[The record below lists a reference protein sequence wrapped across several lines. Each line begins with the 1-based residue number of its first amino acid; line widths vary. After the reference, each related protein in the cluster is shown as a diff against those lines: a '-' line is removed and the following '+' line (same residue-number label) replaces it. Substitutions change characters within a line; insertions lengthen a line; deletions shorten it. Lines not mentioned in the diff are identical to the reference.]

1 MRGIAFIL
9 APALFL
15 AGLATAGAA
24 APVPVKLAVF
34 PFELEDFSGG
44 AGYIAP
50 DEIDR
55 EQLRLSTEE
64 ARRLIGESG
73 RYRLV
78 DVGAA
83 SNEAAKAGKLR
94 DCNGCEAA
102 IAAGL
107 DADQSMVGIVTRV
120 SRTEYAVTYRIRDA
134 RSGAIVDTEQTDL
147 RMGANVAWSRGARWL
162 IQNRL
167 LDVKQVASNEAKSK
181 QEESKQALPPGL
193 AVAEMD
199 YVDTSGEVIDQGADH
214 RRRLRAFEESLR
226 RDLTATGKLRNVVL
240 DCPPN
245 ACSIGDM
252 TVSQLIGK
260 AQAAGT
266 DFLLISA
273 FHKVSTLVQWAKFDI
288 IDIKANRLAFERLV
302 SFRGDNDEAWRRAAA
317 FMVRDI
323 MDHDF
328 TQPAAAALPRSP

>member
-9 APALFL
+9 APALVV
-15 AGLATAGAA
+15 AGLAVAGGAE

-34 PFELEDFSGG
+34 PFELEDFSAG
-44 AGYIAP
+44 AGYIPP

-64 ARRLIGESG
+64 ARRVIAESG

-78 DVGAA
+78 DVSAV
-83 SNEAAKAGKLR
+83 NDEAAKAGKLR
-94 DCNGCEAA
+94 DCDGCEAR

-107 DADQSMVGIVTRV
+107 NADQSMIGIVTRV
-120 SRTEYAVTYRIRDA
+120 SRTEYAVTYKMRDA

-167 LDVKQVASNEAKSK
+167 LASIPDK
-181 QEESKQALPPGL
+181 PPGL
-193 AVAEMD
+193 AVAEID
-199 YVDTSGEVIDQGADH
+199 YVDTSGEVIDQSADH
-214 RRRLRAFEESLR
+214 RRRLRTFEASLR
-226 RDLTATGKLRNVVL
+226 SDLTASGKLRSVVL

-245 ACSIGDM
+245 ACSVGDIDAN
-252 TVSQLIGK
+252 QLIGK
-260 AQAAGT
+260 AQSAGA

-273 FHKVSTLVQWAKFDI
+273 FHKVSTLVQWAKFDV
-288 IDIKANRLAFERLV
+288 IDVKAQKLAFERLV
-302 SFRGDNDEAWRRAAA
+302 SFRGDNDEAWRRAEI
-317 FMVRDI
+317 FIVRDF
-323 MDHDF
+323 MDREF
-328 TQPAAAALPRSP
+328 MRPAAAALPRSP

>member
-1 MRGIAFIL
+1 MRGIAFLL
-9 APALFL
+9 APALVL
-15 AGLATAGAA
+15 AGLAAAGAE

-34 PFELEDFSGG
+34 PFELEDFSAA
-44 AGYIAP
+44 AGYIPP

-64 ARRLIGESG
+64 ARRLIAESG
-73 RYRLV
+73 RYQLV

-83 SNEAAKAGKLR
+83 SSEAAKAGKLR
-94 DCNGCEAA
+94 ECNGCEAA

-120 SRTEYAVTYRIRDA
+120 SRTEYAVTFRIRDA
-134 RSGAIVDTEQTDL
+134 RSGAVVDTEQTDL

-167 LDVKQVASNEAKSK
+167 LEAK
-181 QEESKQALPPGL
+181 QAESKQGLPPGL

-199 YVDTSGEVIDQGADH
+199 YVDTSGEVIDQSADH
-214 RRRLRAFEESLR
+214 RRRLRAFEDSLR
-226 RDLTATGKLRNVVL
+226 HDLTVSGTWRNIVL

-245 ACSIGDM
+245 ACSIGDIDAK
-252 TVSQLIGK
+252 QLIGK
-260 AQAAGT
+260 AQAAGA

-273 FHKVSTLVQWAKFDI
+273 FHKVSTLIQWAKFDI
-288 IDIKANRLAFERLV
+288 IEVRTEKLSFERLV
-302 SFRGDNDEAWRRAAA
+302 SFRGDNDEAWRRAEA

-323 MDHDF
+323 MDREF
-328 TQPAAAALPRSP
+328 KPSEAAALPRSP

>member
-1 MRGIAFIL
+1 MRVIATIL
-9 APALFL
+9 TPALFF

-24 APVPVKLAVF
+24 APAPVKLAVF
-34 PFELEDFSGG
+34 PFELEDFSAA
-44 AGYIAP
+44 AGYVPP

-64 ARRLIGESG
+64 ARRLIAQSG

-78 DVGAA
+78 DVSAA

-120 SRTEYAVTYRIRDA
+120 SRTEYAVTYKIRDA
-134 RSGAIVDTEQTDL
+134 RSGAIVDIEQTDL
-147 RMGANVAWSRGARWL
+147 RMGANVAWNRGARWL

-167 LDVKQVASNEAKSK
+167 LASAEVEPNRA
-181 QEESKQALPPGL
+181 ESKQDLPPAL
-193 AVAEMD
+193 AIAEMD
-199 YVDTSGEVIDQGADH
+199 YVDTSGEVIDQSADH
-214 RRRLRAFEESLR
+214 RRRLRAFEDSLR
-226 RDLTATGKLRNVVL
+226 RDLTASGKLRNVAL
-240 DCPPN
+240 DCPPD

-252 TVSQLIGK
+252 AANQLIGK
-260 AQAAGT
+260 AQAAGA

-288 IDIKANRLAFERLV
+288 IDLKANKLWFERLV
-302 SFRGDNDEAWRRAAA
+302 SFRGDNDEAWRRAGA

-323 MDHDF
+323 LDRDF
-328 TQPAAAALPRSP
+328 RQPAAAAPPRSP